1 VTTIDTSHQAALDW
15 AEAQLGGPVQVE
27 PMKVRPWAATWR
39 LSTADRV
46 GYLKTT
52 AVSTRYE
59 VPLMAILGRAVPS
72 WTPAVLATEPDQ
84 GWLLLADA
92 GTPLRE
98 QLNGRF
104 DARAWQTMLPRF
116 GLLQRAA
123 EPFAVELLAAGV
135 PDERPHRYLELLEPL
150 LAKAP
155 GLTVGQRRS
164 LLGEPDRWHD
174 VAAALGELDL
184 PASIQHGDLHDAN
197 VALGLD
203 ALPRFFDFGDASLAH
218 PFTTLLVPLRVA
230 RSHGADDHDVE
241 LLRESYLD
249 VFTDLAGRAELRRA
263 LDLAL
268 ATAPLLRATSWQ
280 RALIEAPADHDW
292 GDPVGGWLE
301 ELPAGA
307 DNAEPQ

>member
-1 VTTIDTSHQAALDW
+1 VTTIDTAALDW
-15 AEAQLGGPVQVE
+15 AEGQLDGAVQLE

-39 LSTADRV
+39 LRTADRV
-46 GYLKTT
+46 AYLKTT
-52 AVSTRYE
+52 AASTRYE
-59 VPLMAILGRAVPS
+59 VPLMAILSPAAPL
-72 WTPAVLATEPDQ
+72 WMPAVLATEPDQ

-104 DARAWQTMLPRF
+104 DAGAWQAMLPRF

-123 EPFAVELLAAGV
+123 EPFAAELLAAGV
-135 PDERPHRYLELLEPL
+135 PDERPDRYLELLEPL
-150 LAKAP
+150 LATAP
-155 GLTVGQRRS
+155 SLSPQQRRS
-164 LLGEPDRWHD
+164 LLGEPNHWHE
-174 VAAALGELDL
+174 VAAALGELEL

-197 VALGLD
+197 VGLGPD

-241 LLRESYLD
+241 RLRECYLD
-249 VFTDLAGRAELRRA
+249 VFTDRAGRAELRCA

-280 RALIEAPADHDW
+280 RALIEAPASHDW

-301 ELPAGA
+301 ELP
-307 DNAEPQ
+307 EPH